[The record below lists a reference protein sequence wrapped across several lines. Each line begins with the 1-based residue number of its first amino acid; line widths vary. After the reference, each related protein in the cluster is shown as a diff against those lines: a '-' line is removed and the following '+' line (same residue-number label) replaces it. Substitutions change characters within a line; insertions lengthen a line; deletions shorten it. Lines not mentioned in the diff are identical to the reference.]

1 MLEILATAAELEV
14 ALSKVPRLG
23 PVCFRRSES
32 DFGDRESALNAGYNE
47 LKTGLEDRPSQE
59 IVAAGNNSS
68 SDDEMAALERAGVTT
83 VTWDYSGYSRD
94 SKRSPTMTHRTGR
107 RCSVS

>member
-59 IVAAGNNSS
+59 IVAAGSNSS